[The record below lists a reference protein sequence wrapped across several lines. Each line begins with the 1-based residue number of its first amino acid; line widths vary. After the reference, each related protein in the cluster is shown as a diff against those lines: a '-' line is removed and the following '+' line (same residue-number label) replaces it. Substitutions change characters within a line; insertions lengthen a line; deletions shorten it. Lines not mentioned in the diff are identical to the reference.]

1 MALYQPTK
9 LIINQTQFETIK
21 PGQWI
26 SIDGQ
31 TRGQFLGK
39 TKAGVI
45 VIRYQS
51 GNFGAKKDTQSN
63 HLLRQYA
70 IINGAQ

>member
-1 MALYQPTK
+1 MAQYQPTK

-21 PGQWI
+21 PGQWV

-39 TKAGVI
+39 TKVGVI

-51 GNFGAKKDTQSN
+51 GSFGAKKDTHSN
-63 HLLRQYA
+63 KLLRQYA
-70 IINGAQ
+70 VINGAK